1 MRIIREFTEKELRV
15 VLDDFYS
22 YFQSGFE
29 FEEFLKPFLE
39 TIGLTEV
46 FVTKKTGDGGVDLTA
61 VKEGISEINNV
72 DRVKYRIQAKRNAPN
87 SRISPEKIDA
97 LRGNLG
103 FNEKWNTKWTIDGNQ
118 TIYLTIMWGN
128 NELYRIEVFIN
139 RFLGNIYR

>member
-1 MRIIREFTEKELRV
+1 MRIIREFTEKELGL

-22 YFQSGFE
+22 HFQPGFE
-29 FEEFLKPFLE
+29 FEEFLKHFLE

-46 FVTKKTGDGGVDLTA
+46 FVTKKTGDGVVDLTA

-103 FNEKWNTKWTIDGNQ
+103 FNEK
-118 TIYLTIMWGN
+118 
-128 NELYRIEVFIN
+128 
-139 RFLGNIYR
+139 